1 MVKHLQ
7 LSLVALL
14 TGTGLVAALPSF
26 LTPLTGRS
34 SDGSDSL
41 SVDRRATGG
50 KVTSKALARFDNS
63 NIEDGMGNGT
73 DWYHLYLGNG
83 TEAAGWPSK
92 DKWVSFED
100 MFNNYKLQMYVAC
113 QFLNWRLPNNDIAEV
128 EAIYDG
134 IQMAADASGVDHRLI
149 LAIIMQE
156 SHGCVRVNT
165 TNLGVQ
171 NPGIMQNHNG
181 KAFCND
187 NKKLTTPC
195 PAATIHEM
203 IREGTSGTSSGDGL
217 AHCINLSGNGD
228 VSDYYRA
235 ARIYNSGSISKTGNL
250 ESNIATHC
258 YASDVANRLTGW
270 VYAPST
276 CTCDDDPKSCGVVNH

>member
-1 MVKHLQ
+1 MVKLSVS
-7 LSLVALL
+7 SLVA
-14 TGTGLVAALPSF
+14 GAALVAALPSY
-26 LTPLTGRS
+26 LTSLTGLSIR
-34 SDGSDSL
+34 DTDSGEI
-41 SVDRRATGG
+41 STREIGG
-50 KVTSKALARFDNS
+50 KVTNKALARFDNS
-63 NIEDGMGNGT
+63 NIEDGVGNGT

-83 TEAAGWPSK
+83 STAAGWPSK

-113 QFLNWRLPNNDIAEV
+113 QYLNWRLPNNDIAEV
-128 EAIYDG
+128 DAIWDG
-134 IQMAADASGVDHRLI
+134 IQIAADSTGVDHRLI

-165 TNLGVQ
+165 TDLGVR

-181 KAFCND
+181 RAYCND

-195 PAATIHEM
+195 PAKTIHEM
-203 IREGTSGTSSGDGL
+203 IREGTAGTTSGDGL

-235 ARIYNSGSISKTGNL
+235 ARVYNSGSISKTGNL
-250 ESNIATHC
+250 QSNIATHC
-258 YASDVANRLTGW
+258 YASDIANRLTGW

-276 CTCDDDPKSCGVVNH
+276 CTCDTDPKSCGVVTY